1 MTDAKPLSAEEE
13 HDIRILRI
21 DSLNRIWVTLDAVRA
36 ELAEAKHQC
45 TCLVLELAAEK
56 GRVYEATLECT
67 RQTKRAK
74 EAEMLLRSDVK
85 ASAAAV
91 VKELC
96 SEATMSL
103 ERELDVQTKRAEEAE
118 RAFAESRKMASLSC
132 ADRWCQ
138 IIVTPNEAAGCLP
151 CDTCGGFRVP
161 EHPCQFCI
169 GRMKRQERDLA
180 TLRSEANMLIE
191 GLHDTQSN
199 LEFSHLALADLRV
212 ALKKVRD
219 LGHSLNPD
227 RWQGQLEYCRAVA
240 VAALAAVAS
249 KETSGPGATGAGQQ
263 RPQTPEPERV
273 PEDSG
278 PAREKWYSSG
288 RGIFKQDAAFQVAC
302 ASATVNW
309 QEDTAMM
316 VRLLNAGEG
325 ADAALAEVR
334 KVVAEMREWNVV
346 ADVQSWADRLDAA
359 IGGG

>member
-169 GRMKRQERDLA
+169 GRMKRQERELDMMQEALTNISWKPLGA
-180 TLRSEANMLIE
+180 SDASDSEA
-191 GLHDTQSN
+191 
-199 LEFSHLALADLRV
+199 LETATKIAQD
-212 ALKKVRD
+212 
-219 LGHSLNPD
+219 
-227 RWQGQLEYCRAVA
+227 
-240 VAALAAVAS
+240 ALAAVAS
-249 KETSGPGATGAGQQ
+249 KETSGQEHYVPAATDRHAPPRGPGEG
-263 RPQTPEPERV
+263 
-273 PEDSG
+273 G

-288 RGIFKQDAAFQVAC
+288 RGIFKQDAGSQVAC
-302 ASATVNW
+302 ATATVNW

-316 VRLLNAGEG
+316 VRLLNAGEC
-325 ADAALAEVR
+325 ADATLAEVR

-359 IGGG
+359 IGGGK